1 MSDQSAEESIQT
13 EFTPNSEGKL
23 EPQTMEDKFFGVKTE
38 IQKTDNSDLK
48 VEVVDEDAV
57 IPEPKQTAEK
67 PVDDETLDKEIAD
80 LEDQLKKKKDYK
92 KHLAENVLPNL
103 FAEVGL
109 SELKLADGRHLKVT
123 NYYGASIKDAK
134 KEAAFEW
141 LRNNGFG
148 DLIKNQVSCSFGRNE
163 DEKAK
168 SLIDS
173 LQSQGY
179 QSMQREWVEPST
191 LRAFIRE
198 QHEAGKKLPMDLLG
212 AFVGQKTTIK
222 E

>member
-1 MSDQSAEESIQT
+1 MTSLDAREVMGKFDSLVDQMKQDAGSTAQDNMGKIGAVANDVADTDEEIA
-13 EFTPNSEGKL
+13 KL
-23 EPQTMEDKFFGVKTE
+23 EE
-38 IQKTDNSDLK
+38 
-48 VEVVDEDAV
+48 
-57 IPEPKQTAEK
+57 
-67 PVDDETLDKEIAD
+67 
-80 LEDQLKKKKDYK
+80 QLKTKKDYK

-109 SELKLADGRHLKVT
+109 SELKLADGRHLKVS
-123 NYYGASIKDAK
+123 NYYGASIKDTK
-134 KEAAFEW
+134 KEAAFSW
-141 LRNNGFG
+141 LRDNGFG

-168 SLIDS
+168 SLINTLD
-173 LQSQGY
+173 SQGY

-198 QHEAGKKLPMDLLG
+198 QHEAGKQLPMDLLG

>member
-1 MSDQSAEESIQT
+1 MTSLDPKDLLTQMQQDSGATAQDNMGKIGAVANDVADTDQ
-13 EFTPNSEGKL
+13 
-23 EPQTMEDKFFGVKTE
+23 
-38 IQKTDNSDLK
+38 
-48 VEVVDEDAV
+48 
-57 IPEPKQTAEK
+57 
-67 PVDDETLDKEIAD
+67 EIAN
-80 LEDQLKKKKDYK
+80 LEEQLKKKKDYK

-109 SELKLADGRHLKVT
+109 SELKLADGRHLKVS
-123 NYYGASIKDAK
+123 NYYGASIKDTK
-134 KEAAFEW
+134 KEAAFSW
-141 LRNNGFG
+141 LRDNGFG

-168 SLIDS
+168 SLIDT
-173 LQSQGY
+173 LNDRGY

-198 QHEAGKKLPMDLLG
+198 QHEAGKELPMDLLG

-222 E
+222 D

>member
-1 MSDQSAEESIQT
+1 MTSLDPRDLDLVTQMKMDAGSTAQD
-13 EFTPNSEGKL
+13 NMGKI
-23 EPQTMEDKFFGVKTE
+23 G
-38 IQKTDNSDLK
+38 
-48 VEVVDEDAV
+48 AV
-57 IPEPKQTAEK
+57 ANDVADT
-67 PVDDETLDKEIAD
+67 DKEIAD
-80 LEDQLKKKKDYK
+80 LEEQLKKKKDYK

-123 NYYGASIKDAK
+123 NYYGASIKDTK
-134 KEAAFEW
+134 KEAAFKW
-141 LRNNGFG
+141 LRDNGFG

-198 QHEAGKKLPMDLLG
+198 QHEAGKELPMDLLG

-222 E
+222 D